1 MGRGPTD
8 TGAAG
13 AGPGRIR
20 RANEA
25 LLLDAAEAEFAE
37 SGFAGASTA
46 AIAARAG
53 LPKANL
59 HYYFGTKEAI
69 YRAVLDRILKLWL
82 QAFDPGTAGDDP
94 AEVLEAYIRAKV
106 RHSREHPLASRVFAG
121 EMLRGA
127 PVIRG
132 FLSGELRPWV
142 ERQAAVMRRWIAEG
156 RMDPVD
162 PLHLLFMIWAATQT
176 YADFDAQIRI
186 VTGKRRQARAD
197 FDAAADTIVQVVL
210 KGCGL
215 APPVRPR
222 IETAASSH

>member
-1 MGRGPTD
+1 MARETRG
-8 TGAAG
+8 TGAAE

-25 LLLDAAEAEFAE
+25 LLLDAAEAVFAE

-69 YRAVLDRILKLWL
+69 YRAVLDRILGLWL
-82 QAFDPGTAGDDP
+82 QSFDPGTAGDDP
-94 AEVLEAYIRAKV
+94 AAVLEAYIRAKV
-106 RHSREHPLASRVFAG
+106 RHSRDHPLASRVFAG

-132 FLSGELRPWV
+132 FLSGQLRPWV
-142 ERQAAVMRRWIAEG
+142 ERQAALIRRWIAEG
-156 RMDPVD
+156 RMEPVD

-186 VTGKRRQARAD
+186 VTGRRRQSRAD
-197 FDAAADTIVQVVL
+197 FEAAADTIVQVVL

-215 APPVRPR
+215 TPSSRPC
-222 IETAASSH
+222 IESAASSH

>member
-1 MGRGPTD
+1 MAQDLSGRSGTE
-8 TGAAG
+8 

-25 LLLDAAEAEFAE
+25 LLLDAAEAVFAE
-37 SGFAGASTA
+37 TGFAGASTA
-46 AIAARAG
+46 AIAARSG

-59 HYYFGTKEAI
+59 HYYFGTKETI

-82 QAFDPGTAGDDP
+82 AAFDPSAAGDDP
-94 AEVLEAYIRAKV
+94 AEVLEAYIRAKID
-106 RHSREHPLASRVFAG
+106 HSRQHPLASRVFAG

-132 FLSGELRPWV
+132 FLSEELRPWV
-142 ERQAAVMRRWIAEG
+142 ERQSAVMRRWIAEG

-162 PLHLLFMIWAATQT
+162 PAHLLFMIWAATQT
-176 YADFDAQIRI
+176 YADFDAQIRV

-197 FDAAADTIVQVVL
+197 FEAAADEIVRIVL

-215 APPVRPR
+215 TRRHVRAV
-222 IETAASSH
+222 ESAGASH

>member
-37 SGFAGASTA
+37 AGFAGASTA

-59 HYYFGTKEAI
+59 HYYFGNKEAI

-106 RHSREHPLASRVFAG
+106 RHSREHPLASGPG
-121 EMLRGA
+121 ESLGDLWLLA
-127 PVIRG
+127 PVAPGLTQRG
-132 FLSGELRPWV
+132 GVFF
-142 ERQAAVMRRWIAEG
+142 
-156 RMDPVD
+156 VD
-162 PLHLLFMIWAATQT
+162 
-176 YADFDAQIRI
+176 
-186 VTGKRRQARAD
+186 
-197 FDAAADTIVQVVL
+197 
-210 KGCGL
+210 
-215 APPVRPR
+215 
-222 IETAASSH
+222 

>member
-1 MGRGPTD
+1 MTAGPTR
-8 TGAAG
+8 TGQADAA
-13 AGPGRIR
+13 PGRIR

-25 LLLDAAEAEFAE
+25 LLLDAAEAVFAE
-37 SGFAGASTA
+37 MGFAGASTA

-82 QAFDPGTAGDDP
+82 AAFDPSAAGDDP
-94 AEVLEAYIRAKV
+94 AEVLEAYIRAKIA
-106 RHSREHPLASRVFAG
+106 HSRAHPLASRVFAG

-132 FLSGELRPWV
+132 FLSSELRPWV

-176 YADFDAQIRI
+176 YADFDVQIRV
-186 VTGKRRQARAD
+186 VTGRHRQTRAD
-197 FDAAADTIVQVVL
+197 FETAADQIVRVVL

-215 APPVRPR
+215 IRRDDRP
-222 IETAASSH
+222 IETTGPSH

>member
-1 MGRGPTD
+1 MAAALTEPN
-8 TGAAG
+8 GAD

-25 LLLDAAEAEFAE
+25 LLLDAAEAVFAE
-37 SGFAGASTA
+37 MGFAGASTA

-82 QAFDPGTAGDDP
+82 AAFDPGTSGDDP
-94 AEVLEAYIRAKV
+94 ARVLGAYIRAKI

-132 FLSGELRPWV
+132 FLTGELRPWV
-142 ERQAAVMRRWIAEG
+142 ERQAAVIRRWIAEG

-162 PLHLLFMIWAATQT
+162 PVHLLFLIWAATQT
-176 YADFDAQIRI
+176 YADFDVQIRV
-186 VTGKRRQARAD
+186 VTGKRRQTQAD
-197 FDAAADTIVQVVL
+197 FDAAAETIAQVVL

-215 APPVRPR
+215 GSRNGPR
-222 IETAASSH
+222 